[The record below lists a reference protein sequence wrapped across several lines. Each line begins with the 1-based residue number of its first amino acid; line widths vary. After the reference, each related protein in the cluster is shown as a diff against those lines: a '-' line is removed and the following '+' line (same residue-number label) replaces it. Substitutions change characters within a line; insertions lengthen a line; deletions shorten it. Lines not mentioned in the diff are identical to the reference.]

1 MFIKFTTANRYAN
14 RLELGNLL
22 SAGNFLK
29 KAINLQ
35 KDFDLKFVQIGHTI
49 GRRIFKE
56 HSLHSYQFWHLG
68 DEKPRNLLHQSSVFK
83 SLLKLIKILLTFLL
97 EKL

>member
-1 MFIKFTTANRYAN
+1 MYLTKGYVFIKFTTANRYAT

-29 KAINLQ
+29 KVIKLQ

-49 GRRIFKE
+49 SRRNIQRTIPSFI
-56 HSLHSYQFWHLG
+56 
-68 DEKPRNLLHQSSVFK
+68 P
-83 SLLKLIKILLTFLL
+83 ILAFS
-97 EKL
+97 

>member
-1 MFIKFTTANRYAN
+1 MHSDRIVVLNHNVVSHKRVCVHKIHNRKQIRN

-35 KDFDLKFVQIGHTI
+35 KDFDLKLYIKLVDE
-49 GRRIFKE
+49 IFKE

-68 DEKPRNLLHQSSVFK
+68 DEKTK
-83 SLLKLIKILLTFLL
+83 KLTAPIFSF
-97 EKL
+97 